1 MLMFYHFTQERGNS
15 DSELDSACE
24 LDSTYLQGL
33 QKILF
38 DELWH
43 GFLQLTL

>member
-1 MLMFYHFTQERGNS
+1 MLKFDCFTQKRRNS
-15 DSELDSACE
+15 DLELDSACE